1 MKNVTAINCTI
12 NSKPSVKTKGEPDHA
27 FSYLPEE
34 KRVFALNLIKDWKA
48 QSRFQIG
55 LDKKTVESHYGN
67 LERLLRTVRVA
78 PWELTPKHVIQFFDN
93 KVDPVTGET
102 IGPQTY
108 ACYCSGWRSFQT
120 FLLDLDRVNEIQRT
134 FNVRAAPFVNDENS
148 IAVKRAKSNK
158 QPKGWALKPEQID
171 IIDKEFQ
178 RQIAVAHHSRSKA
191 LLPLQRDR
199 VMFHI
204 CIHFALRVSE
214 LITLQMSDFHSHH
227 DKRMA
232 HFGDFGLLTLTGKNS
247 VTGTVPMREPAIY
260 QLLKWYLT
268 SVRQKILLRRKGKGD
283 GVCSYDEESYLVGN
297 LLFPSEQGGV
307 VSCNTFR
314 KRLSGIVSQ
323 CLSTS
328 KKVTPHTLRHT
339 GCTLMVP
346 LYSPEIAQKYM
357 RHKNLYTT
365 LGYYHPVPVDA
376 ANEANRAIILFDDDD
391 E

>member
-1 MKNVTAINCTI
+1 MKNVYAINCTD
-12 NSKPSVKTKGEPDHA
+12 NSKPSEKTKGEVDRD

-34 KRVFALNLIKDWKA
+34 KRSFALNLIKDWKA

-55 LDKKTVESHYGN
+55 LNVKTIENHFNN
-67 LERLLRTVRVA
+67 LERLLRYHRVA
-78 PWELTPKHVIQFFDN
+78 PWELNPKHVIDFFDS
-93 KVDPVTGET
+93 KVDPKTGNT
-102 IGPQTY
+102 ISPQSH
-108 ACYCSGWRSFQT
+108 ACYCSAWRSFQT
-120 FLLDLDRVNEIQRT
+120 FLFQLERINEIQRT
-134 FNVRAAPFVNDENS
+134 FNVRPVPFVNDENS

-158 QPKGWALKPEQID
+158 SLKGWALNPEQID
-171 IIDKEFQ
+171 IIDKEFL
-178 RQIAVAHHSRSKA
+178 RQITAAYQSKSKS

-204 CIHFALRVSE
+204 CIHFSLRVSE
-214 LITLQMSDFHSHH
+214 LIKLQLTDFHAHH
-227 DKRMA
+227 DIRMA
-232 HFGDFGLLTLTGKNS
+232 RFGDFGLLTVTGKNS

-260 QLLKWYLT
+260 ELLKWYIN
-268 SVRQKILLRRKGKGD
+268 SVRQKILLRRKGKDD
-283 GVCSYDEESYLVGN
+283 GICTYDGEKFIVSN

-314 KRLSGIVSQ
+314 KRLNNIVSE
-323 CLSTS
+323 CLSS
-328 KKVTPHTLRHT
+328 PKKVTPHTLRHT

-365 LGYYHPVPVDA
+365 LGYYHPVPLDA
-376 ANEANRAIILFDDDD
+376 ANEVNRAINFFDDED